1 MVYIEIIIKK
11 TRDWTRPC
19 NMVGSFVKCGVHGPR
34 FVKQFMRSYRVD
46 LSIYRGNYVGLNN

>member
-1 MVYIEIIIKK
+1 
-11 TRDWTRPC
+11 
-19 NMVGSFVKCGVHGPR
+19 MVGSFVKCGVHGPR